1 MAVNNNKKEWLEAEI
16 DELIELYHAKPELW
30 DIKSKVYRDRVKK
43 QNAFTEI
50 SEKFSTTIE
59 EITRKIHNLMNQ
71 FNSEL
76 KKATKKKSGDGT
88 DELYISKWPYFNSLL
103 FLQGGSIC
111 RSAVGNTITKV
122 KQLSLFFI

>member
-16 DELIELYHAKPELW
+16 DELIELYHVKPELW

-50 SEKFSTTIE
+50 SEKFSIE
-59 EITRKIHNLMNQ
+59 EITRKIHNLRNQ

-88 DELYISKWPYFNSLL
+88 DELYISKWPYLNSLI

-111 RSAVGNTITKV
+111 RSAVGNIISKV